1 MSVLCRE
8 KTSGKKGI
16 VTPTEQLW
24 CFPTCQLHV
33 PNYISINL
41 KRTLPAIAE
50 ERVLLKGSTLW
61 RRVQVINIAVFNSTL
76 YYKWFQV
83 MPAYI
88 G

>member
-41 KRTLPAIAE
+41 KRTTYGHCRGKSSA
-50 ERVLLKGSTLW
+50 KGIYPMTC
-61 RRVQVINIAVFNSTL
+61 RVQVINIAVFNSTISDF
-76 YYKWFQV
+76 K
-83 MPAYI
+83 
-88 G
+88 